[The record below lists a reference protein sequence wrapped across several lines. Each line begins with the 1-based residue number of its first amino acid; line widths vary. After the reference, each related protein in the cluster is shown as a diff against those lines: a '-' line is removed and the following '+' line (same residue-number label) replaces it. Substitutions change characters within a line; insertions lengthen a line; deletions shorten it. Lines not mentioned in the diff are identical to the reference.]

1 MEKDLEIGRCLSD
14 SERYA
19 DLLNVLLLK
28 GECKIHASDLQEV
41 DTQTFLRRFAK
52 NRSDRYHIL
61 RRDLM
66 KKSRFGVNFALVGIE
81 NQQKVHYLMP
91 IRTMS
96 YDLAEY
102 EKQVS
107 KVSKKIKR
115 MKGITSAEFLSGFRK
130 SDRLHPCIT
139 IVLFFGDEW
148 DGAKTLHDLMDFTDI
163 PEELKKY
170 VNDYPV
176 YIFNVAQLE
185 NLDLFRTDLKQIF
198 AFLQVAKNKTEL
210 RKLVNSDPEY
220 QKMDEDA
227 YDMIA
232 ACTHMDKML
241 EVKQYQ
247 GKEGKIDMC
256 QAIKEMLEDERQIG
270 WEEGREELLLVIIRK
285 KIKKNMTLDMIADDL
300 EEDVEVIRPMYEKAK
315 GEKRKLFFKR

>member
-1 MEKDLEIGRCLSD
+1 
-14 SERYA
+14 
-19 DLLNVLLLK
+19 
-28 GECKIHASDLQEV
+28 
-41 DTQTFLRRFAK
+41 
-52 NRSDRYHIL
+52 
-61 RRDLM
+61 
-66 KKSRFGVNFALVGIE
+66 
-81 NQQKVHYLMP
+81 
-91 IRTMS
+91 
-96 YDLAEY
+96 
-102 EKQVS
+102 
-107 KVSKKIKR
+107 
-115 MKGITSAEFLSGFRK
+115 
-130 SDRLHPCIT
+130 
-139 IVLFFGDEW
+139 
-148 DGAKTLHDLMDFTDI
+148 MDFTDM

-176 YIFNVAQLE
+176 YILNVAQLD
-185 NLDLFRTDLKQIF
+185 NLDLFKTDLKQIF

-247 GKEGKIDMC
+247 GKEGKIYMC

-270 WEEGREELLLVIIRK
+270 REEGWEEGHLEGWEEGRDAGLEEGREELLLVIIRK
-285 KIKKNMTLDMIADDL
+285 KIKKSMTLDMIADDL

-315 GEKRKLFFKR
+315 GEKRKLFHKR